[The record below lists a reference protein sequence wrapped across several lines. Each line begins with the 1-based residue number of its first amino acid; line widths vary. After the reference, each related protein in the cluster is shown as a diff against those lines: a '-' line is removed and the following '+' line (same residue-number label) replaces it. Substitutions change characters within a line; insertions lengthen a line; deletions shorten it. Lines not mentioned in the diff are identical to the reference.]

1 MSTGIGAGKPVST
14 LPVRDTEQPPQA
26 FSSHRPEQGLVLPA
40 VEPAP
45 AAPTVADIPFNL
57 AAARQAAYGEP
68 VSRSRRSR
76 ILMLLLMCLIAFA
89 LFFVVGYFAGHWFL
103 P

>member
-14 LPVRDTEQPPQA
+14 LPVRDTEQPAQA

-45 AAPTVADIPFNL
+45 AAPTVADIPFKL